1 MAEQTYDLT
10 QNGEEVQKII
20 NDANNVKGAGA
31 QTTLTTES
39 ILLKDVNGQYH
50 KILKSSF
57 TEAIRDTLASLLV
70 NNDKGTTINQIA
82 AVASGDFGSI
92 TPANLASVLGAQDNN
107 GWSVVASHGS
117 GESIFRLETVI
128 GITTARSYVYTI
140 EGCGTNVQHC
150 IDCRV
155 HFALT
160 GSIAEGKK
168 GDYHTISDSNF
179 KVHFWGKYL
188 YFSLM
193 GNTAIRIISTRP
205 MNLEE
210 VNALPEGATQ
220 ITLI

>member
-1 MAEQTYDLT
+1 MALPTMVAGWNTSSRETGNYSTFKYIIIMDQ
-10 QNGEEVQKII
+10 EE
-20 NDANNVKGAGA
+20 
-31 QTTLTTES
+31 L
-39 ILLKDVNGQYH
+39 
-50 KILKSSF
+50 
-57 TEAIRDTLASLLV
+57 
-70 NNDKGTTINQIA
+70 TTINDVFSALSNDNNENANNYDIIVRNQTSGNA
-82 AVASGDFGSI
+82 MKVPVSVLKTVLYNYLTSNAVAS
-92 TPANLASVLGAQDNN
+92 ALASVLGAQDNN

-128 GITTARSYVYTI
+128 GTTARSYVYTI

-155 HFALT
+155 HFALS

-179 KVHFWGKYL
+179 KVHFLRKYL

-193 GNTAIRIISTRP
+193 GNTAIRIISTIP

-220 ITLI
+220 IVLT